1 MKPTAKLIIASIVL
15 FAIAAALPIVTLVN
29 TYLKRGVI
37 DWLSVVISALFSLAA
52 YRMYTRLKRPTG
64 R

>member
-1 MKPTAKLIIASIVL
+1 MKSTTWLIMASIGL
-15 FAIAAALPIVTLVN
+15 FAMAAALSVVTLVN

-37 DWLSVVISALFSLAA
+37 DWSNVVISLLFSLAA

>member
-1 MKPTAKLIIASIVL
+1 MNSTPRLIIASIVL
-15 FAIAAALPIVTLVN
+15 FAIAAALPVVSLVN
-29 TYLKRGVI
+29 TYLKRGII
-37 DWLSVVISALFSLAA
+37 DWSNVVISLLFSLAA